1 MTVAACILAATPESA
16 LRVVDGVP
24 NVRRLADV
32 AWAGGAFPIVVVAP
46 DPDGSVVHA
55 LAGSEAAYAAPA
67 PVDGGPVGQI
77 CRAFDAARELVDAT
91 SAALVWPARMGWVD
105 AETVTSLIES
115 HGAEPGVILRPAF
128 RGDPGWPV
136 LLPVEQLESLRAL
149 AADLM
154 PPQLVAALAES
165 VPSRLV
171 DLGDPGAT
179 HDIDTPAADLPP
191 FEGPP
196 EPAGAGSRE
205 WGAAVAAT
213 QDEPAAPPRIVR

>member
-16 LRVVDGVP
+16 LRAVDGVP

-46 DPDGSVVHA
+46 DPDGSVVAA

-67 PVDGGPVGQI
+67 PADGGPVGQI
-77 CRAFDAARELVDAT
+77 CRAVDAARELVDAV
-91 SAALVWPARMGWVD
+91 SAALVWPARMAWVD
-105 AETVTSLIES
+105 AETVTSLIEA
-115 HGAEPGVILRPAF
+115 HGVAPASILRPAF
-128 RGDPGWPV
+128 RGDPGWPALV
-136 LLPVEQLESLRAL
+136 PLAHLESLRAL
-149 AADLM
+149 SVDLM
-154 PPQLVAALAES
+154 PAQLVAALTGS

-179 HDIDTPAADLPP
+179 HDVDTPAADLPP

-196 EPAGAGSRE
+196 EPSGAGTPE